1 MRHFVVWGVFLLPLA
16 FFLSC
21 DSESV
26 VEPEELE
33 PPANLAVTDISS
45 TGGQIT
51 LEWDGA
57 VGEYVGYRIY
67 QHTERLEFYD
77 DPEELAP
84 YMIQEVGAATQST
97 TVDLGDSYTY
107 YYVHVRAYT
116 EENDVSEASNE
127 PYIIAR
133 PLDEGAVV
141 YEFSSPA
148 GNPSGFDLSAGT
160 AVSMATTNPDRH
172 DLVDFFLGYSEG
184 TSGNGDL
191 YLWDPK
197 EASSDYQNTT
207 GFLGVS
213 ESFDE
218 LDAAPTGANYADHVA
233 ITVGA
238 VVAVMITDEFA
249 ITHYGKLE
257 FTRIDGTEPNR
268 TLVFKWAYQPE
279 PGRPELVPQP

>member
-1 MRHFVVWGVFLLPLA
+1 MRRFLSCGLLLLPIVFL
-16 FFLSC
+16 LSC

-33 PPANLAVTDISS
+33 PPSNLIVTDIPGS
-45 TGGQIT
+45 GGQME

-57 VGEYVGYRIY
+57 VGDYIGYRIY
-67 QHTERLEFYD
+67 RHTQSLQSLD
-77 DPEELAP
+77 DTEELAP
-84 YMIQEVGAATQST
+84 YMINEVGAATQST
-97 TVDLGDSYTY
+97 TVNVGDSYTY

-116 EENDVSEASNE
+116 EENDLSRASNE
-127 PYIIAR
+127 LYVIAR

-141 YEFSSPA
+141 YEFSSQA
-148 GNPSGFDLSAGT
+148 GNPSGFDLSEGT
-160 AVSMATTNPDRH
+160 AVSMATTNENRH
-172 DLVDFFLGYSEG
+172 DLVDFFLGYSGG

-191 YLWDPK
+191 YLWNPK

-213 ESFDE
+213 DSFDDLTE
-218 LDAAPTGANYADHVA
+218 APTGANYADHVA
-233 ITVGA
+233 ITTGA

-249 ITHYGKLE
+249 ITHYAKLE

-268 TLVFKWAYQPE
+268 TLVFNWAYQPE